1 MFTRTPSG
9 IRNTDL
15 FYRNQYLIIVEGQDD
30 VPFWSIFFPEHI
42 DGYKHKF
49 KSVGGDEIKKYVEEI
64 YKNDAD
70 AKFAVALD
78 SDYRIITGK
87 IHNHRRILETPC
99 YSIENIMLSSL
110 SIKKIIRTKSR
121 DIDYDIEKVE
131 TWLDYFNK
139 IAYSLMSADI
149 IIQEDKLGQECLGD
163 NCFKFLENGKTKA
176 PEFNKIRIKDFITG
190 LEIPKER
197 IEEIENKLINFK
209 PCLHVRGHF
218 FASAV
223 LCFINH
229 EVHKIRQ
236 TKNKKWIS
244 NDDFY
249 TMAIM
254 ACKDSLSESDQLQD
268 LQNKA
273 LNVAKEVV
281 KIL

>member
-15 FYRNQYLIIVEGQDD
+15 FYRNQYLIIVEGPDD
-30 VPFWSIFFPEHI
+30 IPFWSIFFPKYI
-42 DGYKHKF
+42 DDYKRKF
-49 KSVGGDEIKKYVEEI
+49 KFVGGGEIKKYIEEI
-64 YKNDAD
+64 YNNDAN
-70 AKFAVALD
+70 FGVALD
-78 SDYRIITGK
+78 SDYRILTEQL
-87 IHNHRRILETPC
+87 HNHHRILETPS

-110 SIKKIIRTKSR
+110 SITYIIRTKSR
-121 DIDYDIEKVE
+121 DNDYDIEQVE
-131 TWLDYFNK
+131 SWLDYFNK
-139 IAYSLMSADI
+139 ITYSLMVADI

-163 NCFKFLENGKTKA
+163 NCFKFLENENTKA
-176 PEFNKIRIKDFITG
+176 PRFKKISIENFITD
-190 LEIPKER
+190 LEIPKEK
-197 IEEIENKLINFK
+197 IEQIENKLINFK

-218 FASAV
+218 FSSAV
-223 LCFINH
+223 HCFINH

-236 TKNKKWIS
+236 TKKKKWIS

-254 ACKDSLSESDQLQD
+254 ACKDSLSESNQLQD

-273 LNVAKEVV
+273 VNVAKEVV